1 MEGWSLLFTQLAPW
15 KGLPNMK
22 YEEWRGERRR
32 VGKKTGKGAKREG
45 CGGGDGGGNTP
56 SKRARRTAKGAL
68 KWETQEVSKFRQRG
82 RRTGRGSEK
91 WKEEHNMAIAH
102 LRGEDTMRTTKWGE
116 KKEQTE
122 HGAESPEVSSWWGSH
137 ASCGLGSAVH
147 VILSQQSHTAS
158 IHSVMPHKPCGNC
171 PTDPFF

>member
-68 KWETQEVSKFRQRG
+68 KWETQEVSKFKQRG

-91 WKEEHNMAIAH
+91 WKEEHNMAIVH
-102 LRGEDTMRTTKWGE
+102 LRGEDTMRTTE
-116 KKEQTE
+116 
-122 HGAESPEVSSWWGSH
+122 
-137 ASCGLGSAVH
+137 
-147 VILSQQSHTAS
+147 
-158 IHSVMPHKPCGNC
+158 
-171 PTDPFF
+171 